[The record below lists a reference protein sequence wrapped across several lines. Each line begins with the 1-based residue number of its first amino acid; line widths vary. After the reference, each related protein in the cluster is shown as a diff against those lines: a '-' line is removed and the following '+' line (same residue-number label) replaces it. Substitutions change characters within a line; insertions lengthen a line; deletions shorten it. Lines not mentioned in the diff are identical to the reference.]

1 MFGHLVSKQAQV
13 IGGGAMPSGT
23 LESTLII
30 SRARALA
37 SKSTLHEEAK
47 NASFGNHYV
56 RMYVF
61 IFVQCMPKPPYLNCF
76 PSNSR

>member
-1 MFGHLVSKQAQV
+1 MFGHLISKQAQV
-13 IGGGAMPSGT
+13 IGGGTMPSGT

-47 NASFGNHYV
+47 NANFGNCYV